1 MEEKWL
7 TWVKELQSIA
17 QAGITYSKDKF
28 DIERFNRIRELSAE
42 IMCSYTEV
50 ENKVIK
56 DLFCNE
62 EGYQTPK
69 VDVRG
74 VVFKEGK
81 ILLVKEKIDGKWALP
96 GGWAEFNLSIKEN
109 VEKEIL
115 EEAGIV
121 AKAKRILAVHDRKK
135 HIDRPCPYGIYKF
148 FVLCDEIEGGFVE
161 NIETEEMNYF
171 LLEKLPELSEGRNTY
186 EQIKRCFEIAKENIL
201 EAEFD

>member
-7 TWVKELQSIA
+7 TWAKELQSIA

-28 DIERFNRIRELSAE
+28 DIERFDRIRELSAE

-50 ENKVIK
+50 ENKTIK

-74 VVFKEGK
+74 VVFKEDK

-115 EEAGIV
+115 EEAGII
-121 AKAKRILAVHDRKK
+121 AKAKRLLAVHDRKK
-135 HIDRPCPYGIYKF
+135 HTDRPCPYGIYKF
-148 FVLCDEIEGGFVE
+148 FVLCEAKEGKFIE
-161 NIETEEMNYF
+161 NIETDESDYF
-171 LLEKLPELSEGRNTY
+171 SLSELPDLSTGRNTY
-186 EQIKRCFEIAKENIL
+186 EQIKMCFEKIKKNIIL
-201 EAEFD
+201 TEFD